1 MRGVDGFHG
10 VHDTAD
16 SHRAVTRAPRRGAA
30 FDGEPGMIA
39 EARRFA
45 RDFLTQLQGE
55 FGVPV
60 STRLLGDTQLVVSEL
75 VTNARKYAPGPCL
88 LDLQLLPDAVEI
100 TVWDSESA
108 LPIARAAEPGRIGQ
122 HGIEIVLALCEGF
135 DVRREPVGKRI
146 KVRLALAD
154 GPH

>member
-1 MRGVDGFHG
+1 
-10 VHDTAD
+10 
-16 SHRAVTRAPRRGAA
+16 
-30 FDGEPGMIA
+30 MIA

>member
-1 MRGVDGFHG
+1 M
-10 VHDTAD
+10 
-16 SHRAVTRAPRRGAA
+16 TRAPRGGAA

-39 EARRFA
+39 AARRLT
-45 RDFLTQLQGE
+45 REFLTRVQGE
-55 FGVPV
+55 YGVPV
-60 STRLLGDTQLVVSEL
+60 SSRLVGDTQLVVSEL
-75 VTNARKYAPGPCL
+75 VTNASKYAPGPCL

-100 TVWDSESA
+100 TVWDSASA

-146 KVRLALAD
+146 KVRLALTD
-154 GPH
+154 GLH